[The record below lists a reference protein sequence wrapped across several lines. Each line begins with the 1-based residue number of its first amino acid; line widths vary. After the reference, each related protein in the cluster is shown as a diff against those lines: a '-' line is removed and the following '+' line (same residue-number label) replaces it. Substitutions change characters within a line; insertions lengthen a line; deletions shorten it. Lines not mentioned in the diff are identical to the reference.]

1 MRLAKWLAL
10 VLLVVFVVSC
20 SAKPEDTIV
29 GKWSEV
35 EGTETLEFFKDG
47 TISLVSRGMPMG
59 GSYKFVDTDRMKWEL
74 GGMGALTGPIIV
86 TVSISGNV
94 LTLTMPN
101 GNVGKYKRTK

>member
-1 MRLAKWLAL
+1 
-10 VLLVVFVVSC
+10 
-20 SAKPEDTIV
+20 
-29 GKWSEV
+29 
-35 EGTETLEFFKDG
+35 
-47 TISLVSRGMPMG
+47 MG